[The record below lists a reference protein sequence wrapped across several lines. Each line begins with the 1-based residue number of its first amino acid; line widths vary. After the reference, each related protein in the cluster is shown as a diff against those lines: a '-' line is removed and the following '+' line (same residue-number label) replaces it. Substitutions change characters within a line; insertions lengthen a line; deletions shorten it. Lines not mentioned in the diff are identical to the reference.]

1 MAADES
7 VHAFAYLDYRA
18 FLRDLFAQKKAQKA
32 GFSHRAFSRRAGLKS
47 TNFLHLVISGQ
58 RNLTGEG
65 ARQFAKG
72 FGLPKEEADYFC
84 ELVQFNQAKSAEER
98 GRAYERLGKF
108 SKFRSAHQLAAAQSD
123 YHSLWYL
130 PAIRELAARD
140 DFQDDPRWIGKT
152 LIPAI
157 SAAEAKKGLARLTE
171 LGLLVRD
178 AKGGLR
184 QATEV
189 VTTGSGPLGHQV
201 VAYHRAMM
209 ERASESI
216 DSVPRDEREI
226 SSLTLCV
233 SQDVLM
239 RLKGRIREF
248 RKELLAMAELEGK
261 PERVVQ
267 LNFQLFPLSR
277 REE

>member
-1 MAADES
+1 VSEAVP
-7 VHAFAYLDYRA
+7 VHAFGYLDYRA
-18 FLRDLFAQKKAQKA
+18 FLRDLFEQKKAQKA

-47 TNFLHLVISGQ
+47 TNYLHLVISGQ
-58 RNLTGEG
+58 RNLTNEA

-72 FGLPKEEADYFC
+72 FGLPREEADYFC

-123 YHSLWYL
+123 YHALWYL
-130 PAIRELAARD
+130 PAIRELAARE
-140 DFQDDPRWIGKT
+140 DFTDDPRWIGRT
-152 LIPAI
+152 LLPPI
-157 SAAEAKKGLARLTE
+157 SSAEARKGLARLQE

-178 AKGGLR
+178 ARGRLR

-189 VTTGSGPLGHQV
+189 VTTGGGPLGHHV
-201 VAYHRAMM
+201 VSYHRAMM

-216 DSVPRDEREI
+216 DRVPRDEREI

-233 SQDVLM
+233 SHDVLL

-248 RKELLAMAELEGK
+248 RKELLAIAELEGK

>member
-1 MAADES
+1 VSDAHP
-7 VHAFAYLDYRA
+7 VHAFAYLEYRT
-18 FLRDLFAQKKAQKA
+18 FLRDLFEQKKALKA

-47 TNFLHLVISGQ
+47 TNYLHLVISGQ
-58 RNLTGEG
+58 RNLTGG
-65 ARQFAKG
+65 AARQFAKG
-72 FGLPKEEADYFC
+72 FGLSKEEADYFC
-84 ELVQFNQAKSAEER
+84 ELVLFNQATTAEER
-98 GRAYERLGKF
+98 GRAYERLGRF
-108 SKFRSAHQLAAAQSD
+108 SKFRSAHQLAAAQSE
-123 YHSLWYL
+123 YHALWYL
-130 PAIRELAARD
+130 PAIRELAASAA
-140 DFQDDPRWIGKT
+140 FSDDPKWIGKA
-152 LIPAI
+152 LIPPI
-157 SAAEAKKGLARLTE
+157 SAAEAKRGVARLEE

-178 AKGGLR
+178 AKGRLR

-216 DSVPRDEREI
+216 DRVPRDEREI

-233 SQDVLM
+233 SQEVLF
-239 RLKGRIREF
+239 RLKERIREF
-248 RKELLAMAELEGK
+248 RKELLAIAELEGK

-277 REE
+277 RER

>member
-1 MAADES
+1 VSVELS

-18 FLRDLFAQKKAQKA
+18 FLRDLFEEKKALKA

-47 TNFLHLVISGQ
+47 TNYLHLVISGQ
-58 RNLTGEG
+58 RNLTGAA

-72 FGLPKEEADYFC
+72 FGLQKDEADYFC
-84 ELVQFNQAKSAEER
+84 ELVSFNQASTAEER
-98 GRAYERLGKF
+98 GRAYERLGRF
-108 SKFRSAHQLAAAQSD
+108 SKFRSAHQLAAAQGE
-123 YHSLWYL
+123 YHALWYL
-130 PAIRELAARD
+130 PAIRELAARE
-140 DFQDDPRWIGKT
+140 DFSDDPKWIGKA
-152 LIPAI
+152 LIPPI
-157 SAAEAKKGLARLTE
+157 STAEAKKGAARLEE

-178 AKGGLR
+178 ARGRLR

-216 DSVPRDEREI
+216 DRVPREEREI

-233 SQDVLM
+233 SHDVLL
-239 RLKGRIREF
+239 RLKERIREF
-248 RKELLAMAELEGK
+248 RKELLAIAELEGK

-277 REE
+277 REK